1 MKKNYI
7 FKLLLMCV
15 FSLAYTGL
23 IYGQSNQYLHFD
35 KVDDNAYLTEGGQYI
50 VNKTAFSM
58 TGWFY
63 TDELTYGQGMM
74 GFRDGSSGFYM
85 IQLSNGIIE
94 CRLAG
99 TNGLFE
105 YVAPA
110 NTVVPQ
116 VWQHYAWVYDGSSV
130 LLYVNGIL
138 AGSSPASGTLTNASM
153 PFAIGLSTLPGFN
166 FYFGGRVDEVS
177 VWDKGLSA
185 SEVMDLKENEITGT
199 PENLI
204 LYYKFNQG
212 EPGGNNTTITELIS
226 ETGGGTRNAELRN
239 FAMTGNTS
247 NFGGELNPGFQAI
260 TFSQIP
266 NHLTID
272 PAFELEAEA
281 TSGLDV
287 IFEIEEGPATIDG
300 TTLTLTGEVGEV
312 VVKATQPGNGTWDP
326 ADPLFNSFDVID
338 PYTYAPELDAR
349 NPISG
354 DFYMPELDYIQL
366 SALATINNE
375 HLFFVESVEINVDGE
390 SINPQNYYNGHYIG
404 WWMPP
409 DWGSYD
415 LTFTTK
421 NNYGAT
427 ATELVTINVTQ
438 DVQDMDVTAFQDIW
452 LSSNVGS
459 YIIDADLPSYTGAF
473 SQVTATLELTCPTG
487 GCGEWDRI
495 AKVEAQAPNGQWVEI
510 IRYITPYGIPC
521 DHSIDL
527 THYMSI
533 LQGKTKFR
541 PSCQT
546 FDNGYVW
553 ELSLYYHEGDPMY
566 NFGSVS
572 KIWYEDYP
580 FGDLANLQPVED
592 IEFSFPTEAQAS
604 MLKLVSTGYGWGDNN
619 TGNAAEFHEDTHHIW
634 VNGEETFEQ
643 HNWQNCRPNPDGCNY
658 QNGTWTYDRA
668 GWCPGSIA
676 PWFDYDITE
685 YMSSDIQLGYVFDE
699 DYVDYCH
706 PNNPECESGVTC
718 PDCDDGFNPFLVV
731 ACNLC
736 LFSDMPLWNALVTD
750 VAEGLQTGENNI
762 LVAPNPTTGL
772 LNVTVEGADNAEPG
786 TIQIISLQGRLM
798 QAIIWDGSET
808 NIDMSSFKQGMYIL
822 KIETENSMEMRKV
835 VLQ

>member
-7 FKLLLMCV
+7 LKTLLMLI
-15 FSLAYTGL
+15 FTLAQAGL

-35 KVDDNAYLTEGGQYI
+35 GEDDNAYLTEAGQYI

-63 TDELTYGQGMM
+63 TDELVYGQGMM

-85 IQLSNGIIE
+85 IQLNNGVIE

-99 TNGLFE
+99 SNGLFE

-116 VWQHYAWVYDGSSV
+116 VWQHYAWVYDGSAV

-138 AGSSPASGTLTNASM
+138 AGSSPASGTLTNPAM
-153 PFAIGLSTLPGFN
+153 PFAVGLSTLPGFN

-212 EPGGNNTTITELIS
+212 EPGGNNTAISELIS

-247 NFGGELNPGFQAI
+247 NFGGDLNPGFQAI
-260 TFSQIP
+260 TFPQIP

-272 PAFELEAEA
+272 DPFNLEAEA

-287 IFEIEEGPATIDG
+287 IFEIEEGPASITGTI
-300 TTLTLTGEVGEV
+300 LTLEGTEGQVI
-312 VVKATQPGNGTWDP
+312 VKASQPGNGTWDP
-326 ADPLFNSFDVID
+326 ADPIYNSFVVID
-338 PYTYAPELDAR
+338 PYTYAPVLDAR
-349 NPISG
+349 NPIAG
-354 DFYMPELDYIQL
+354 DFYLPELDYIQL
-366 SALATINNE
+366 NTLATIDNE
-375 HLFFVESVEINVDGE
+375 HLFHVQSVTIDINGE
-390 SINPQNYYNGHYIG
+390 TINPLNYFNGHYIG
-404 WWMPP
+404 WWLPP

-415 LTFTTK
+415 LTFTTQ

-427 ATELVTINVTQ
+427 ATEVVTINVTQ
-438 DVQDMDVTAFQDIW
+438 DVQDMDVTAFEGVW

-459 YIIDADLPSYTGAF
+459 EIIDADLPSYTGAF
-473 SQVTATLELTCPTG
+473 SQVTATLELTCPDG

-510 IRYITPYGIPC
+510 IRYITPYGVPC
-521 DHSIDL
+521 GHSIDL
-527 THYMSI
+527 TDYMSI
-533 LQGKTKFR
+533 FQGKTKFR

-546 FDNGYVW
+546 FDNGYEW
-553 ELSLYYHEGDPMY
+553 ELSLYFHEGTPTY

-592 IEFSFPTEAQAS
+592 VEFSFPAEAQAS
-604 MLKLVSTGYGWGDNN
+604 MLKLVSTGHGWGDNN

-634 VNGEETFEQ
+634 VNGEQTFEQ
-643 HNWQNCRPNPDGCNY
+643 HNWSVCNPNPDGCSP
-658 QNGTWTYDRA
+658 QNGTWFYNRA

-676 PWFDYDITE
+676 PWFDYDITD
-685 YMSSDIQLGYVFDE
+685 YMSADIQLGYIFDE

-706 PNNPECESGVTC
+706 PNNPDCVSGTTC
-718 PDCDDGFNPFLVV
+718 PNCDDGYNPFLVV

-736 LFSDMPLWNALVTD
+736 LFSEVPLWNELVTD
-750 VAEGLQTGENNI
+750 VEDPLQSESNI
-762 LVAPNPTTGL
+762 VVAPNPTTGL
-772 LNVTVEGADNAEPG
+772 LNVTIEGSNNMEPG
-786 TIQIISLQGRLM
+786 TLQLFNVQGRLM
-798 QAIIWDGSET
+798 QIIIWDGNET
-808 NIDMSSFKQGMYIL
+808 SINMTSYKKGMYIL
-822 KIETENSMEMRKV
+822 KIETENTMEMRKV